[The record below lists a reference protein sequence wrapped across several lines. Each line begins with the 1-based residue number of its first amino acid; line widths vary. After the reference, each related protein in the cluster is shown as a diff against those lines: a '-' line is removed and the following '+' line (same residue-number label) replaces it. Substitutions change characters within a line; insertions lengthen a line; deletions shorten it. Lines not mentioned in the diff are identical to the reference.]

1 MSEDQNQGAAER
13 ATTTEAPIKSD
24 QPKATSPDEPPKNF
38 WMSVV
43 EYISIFGAFWPF
55 GIFLLNLVI
64 PDDSQPLQ
72 GLSWF
77 QLLST
82 GAYAFLLEGIT
93 AGLGLAMF
101 SSFFIL
107 LVDLICRSVGIRPE
121 QLLVGSLAGACVG
134 LMISLP
140 YCLKDSP
147 SNMRCI
153 LLISTATLLTQS
165 GGTWG
170 AWRVLYGS
178 KSAST
183 VVAEL
188 PRSMRFGVR
197 HLLLIS
203 IWCAVVLTTLKYLGV
218 LSERLMGLVGIW
230 LVLQAILVLLTMVF
244 VTRLRRNW
252 GNLQEGS
259 FEQ

>member
-1 MSEDQNQGAAER
+1 MSEDQNQGAAES
-13 ATTTEAPIKSD
+13 ATTAEAPIKSD
-24 QPKATSPDEPPKNF
+24 QPKATTPDTPPKNF

-43 EYISIFGAFWPF
+43 QHISIFGAFWPF
-55 GIFLLNLVI
+55 CLFLLNLVI

-82 GAYAFLLEGIT
+82 GAYALLLEGIT

-107 LVDLICRSVGIRPE
+107 LVDLVCRSVGIRPE
-121 QLLVGSLAGACVG
+121 QLLVGSLTGAILG
-134 LMISLP
+134 LMIALP
-140 YCLKDSP
+140 HCFEHSP
-147 SNMRCI
+147 SNLRCI

-183 VVAEL
+183 VAAEL
-188 PRSMRFGVR
+188 PKSMRFGVR
-197 HLLLIS
+197 HLLLLS
-203 IWCAVVLTTLKYLGV
+203 IWCAVVLTTLKYLDV
-218 LSERLMGLVGIW
+218 LRERLMGLVGIW
-230 LVLQAILVLLTMVF
+230 VVLQVVIMSVVLVIVH
-244 VTRLRRNW
+244 RRSQFYMNMT
-252 GNLQEGS
+252 
-259 FEQ
+259 